1 MVFDVVST
9 GGGDLVELNDTYS
22 FTLAISD
29 QLKSIKDEI
38 KPAIANE
45 VRKAIG
51 KTYQDKWN

>member
-51 KTYQDKWN
+51 ITYQDK